1 MGGKTK
7 TTSIKLWG
15 NKTYSTQW
23 EESKLII
30 IKYKIKINIPFLR
43 LCQSTQ
49 FQHQALLGNSQR
61 NEVEKSAK
69 AQKLQKQTILFI

>member
-1 MGGKTK
+1 M
-7 TTSIKLWG
+7 
-15 NKTYSTQW
+15 
-23 EESKLII
+23 
-30 IKYKIKINIPFLR
+30 IKYKIKINIPFLH

-61 NEVEKSAK
+61 KEVEKSAN